1 MIEVSMETTE
11 DKIRKI
17 SEHYSKKNQWQK
29 AIEEVQELLD
39 ELKKANNPLGYEDVV
54 SLTGNTWSEC
64 ADVIVMIAQLAMQHG
79 MTDKVHSEIGY
90 KVARQL
96 DRIEAEKSGEIIVG
110 DIVQFK
116 ERPELKFVVSEVSG
130 FGNSCLHGIGISG
143 GQYTF
148 VRAEIVQKTGRNVAD
163 KLEEFLSLMR

>member
-1 MIEVSMETTE
+1 MIEVKMVTTE
-11 DKIRKI
+11 DKIREI
-17 SEHYSKKNQWQK
+17 SEYYSKKNQWQK

-39 ELKKANNPLGYEDVV
+39 ELKKAGNPLSDEDIVC
-54 SLTGNTWSEC
+54 LTGNTWSEF
-64 ADVIVMIAQLAMQHG
+64 ADVLVIMSQLAMQHG

-90 KVARQL
+90 KVNRQL
-96 DRIEAEKSGEIIVG
+96 GRIEAEKSGEIIVG

-116 ERPELKFVVSEVSG
+116 ERPELKLVVSEVSG
-130 FGNSCLHGIGISG
+130 FGNSCLHGIGIGG
-143 GQYTF
+143 GQYSF

>member
-11 DKIRKI
+11 DKIREI

-39 ELKKANNPLGYEDVV
+39 ELKKAGNPLGDEDIVC
-54 SLTGNTWSEC
+54 LTGNTWSEY
-64 ADVIVMIAQLAMQHG
+64 ADVLVIMSQLAMQHS
-79 MTDKVHSEIGY
+79 MTKEVQKQLEFKVD
-90 KVARQL
+90 RQL
-96 DRIEAEKSGEIIVG
+96 QRIEAEKNGEIIVG

-130 FGNSCLHGIGISG
+130 FRNSCLHGIGIGG

-163 KLEEFLSLMR
+163 KLEEFLNLMR